1 MFDTTEAAASDAR
14 EFGATVKPLDISDA
28 PVVQAQISGASVA
41 SSVITDVDGGGE
53 PVDVTD
59 VSAEIVVSGAL
70 AKDGEEGGAGI
81 IEGAPTS
88 ARSNIGKELWRSVR
102 TKSMVVAILEIGRR
116 RARRERDPMWG
127 FLLEVRAWE
136 PPREQRVDS
145 RQRALPRVG
154 ALLARHAAVLVAGEP
169 LVDAEIE
176 QSRWLSS
183 PIFAS
188 GLTAVHLPTAHPLRY
203 LTAHQIDTNSSS
215 AASSLAVSNPTAID
229 GVLLQSRPSSSS
241 SQKVWISV
249 STLTAVRGF

>member
-1 MFDTTEAAASDAR
+1 MR
-14 EFGATVKPLDISDA
+14 
-28 PVVQAQISGASVA
+28 
-41 SSVITDVDGGGE
+41 
-53 PVDVTD
+53 
-59 VSAEIVVSGAL
+59 
-70 AKDGEEGGAGI
+70 
-81 IEGAPTS
+81 
-88 ARSNIGKELWRSVR
+88 
-102 TKSMVVAILEIGRR
+102 
-116 RARRERDPMWG
+116 G

-145 RQRALPRVG
+145 PTQQLSHAIG

-229 GVLLQSRPSSSS
+229 GVLPSEQAFLLELTKGMDLGINTYGCERLHEKICSVLELEGADKRAGAAGAMFVQLRKMLVGWLLVHTGTLPVAMRYANTLNSKATANKSDGESLATIWKSADMLAKAMRESEGNFMSSWARLLLS
-241 SQKVWISV
+241 
-249 STLTAVRGF
+249 LH